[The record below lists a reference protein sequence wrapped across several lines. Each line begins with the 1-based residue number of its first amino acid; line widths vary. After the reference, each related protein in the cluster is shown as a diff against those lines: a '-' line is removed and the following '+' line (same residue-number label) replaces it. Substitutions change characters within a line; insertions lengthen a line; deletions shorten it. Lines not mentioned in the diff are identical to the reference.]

1 MFITLVLRTHF
12 FNIQSLGIL
21 FNQMENSI
29 VFKILL
35 MKMNKVVQMM
45 ILNKNNRNKLCL
57 NRKFKKN
64 LESKE
69 YQRNIYSQKNKS
81 KKKRSL
87 I

>member
-1 MFITLVLRTHF
+1 
-12 FNIQSLGIL
+12 
-21 FNQMENSI
+21 
-29 VFKILL
+29 